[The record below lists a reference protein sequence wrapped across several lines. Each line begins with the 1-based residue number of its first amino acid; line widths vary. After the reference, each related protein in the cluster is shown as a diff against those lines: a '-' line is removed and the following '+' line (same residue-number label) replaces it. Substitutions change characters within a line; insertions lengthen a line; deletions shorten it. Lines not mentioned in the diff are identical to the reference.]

1 MKSATT
7 LAVVKHVNLGVAGV
21 ARCVYPVKDDQFL
34 SVCTAAKIKHSQ
46 TGIWKLLCR
55 FYLGGERAE
64 ICEEDRQWNKIKAA
78 SAEHE
83 YLSVGGGWCR

>member
-7 LAVVKHVNLGVAGV
+7 LAVVKHVNLGVAWMARGD
-21 ARCVYPVKDDQFL
+21 RCVYPVKDDQFL

-78 SAEHE
+78 
-83 YLSVGGGWCR
+83 

>member
-1 MKSATT
+1 M
-7 LAVVKHVNLGVAGV
+7 
-21 ARCVYPVKDDQFL
+21 KDDQFL

-64 ICEEDRQWNKIKAA
+64 IYEEDKHWNKIKAA

-83 YLSVGGGWCR
+83 YLSGGGGWCR